1 MGKSMDLV
9 IRNGVVVFPDRVEK
23 ADIGVS
29 DGKIVEISQEISQ
42 DGKEVIDAA
51 GKHIFPAA
59 TDGHVHFDD
68 PGRTEWETIK
78 NGSQAL
84 AAGGGGVFFDMP
96 LNSSPCTLDRVNFEK
111 KLAIAKEIPSVIS
124 VCGEGYVPQT
134 WTRWRNLRNAE
145 LWVLKHFPASAE
157 LMNSQES
164 MTIPLTRVW
173 RN

>member
-96 LNSSPCTLDRVNFEK
+96 LNSSPCTLDKVT
-111 KLAIAKEIPSVIS
+111 L
-124 VCGEGYVPQT
+124 
-134 WTRWRNLRNAE
+134 
-145 LWVLKHFPASAE
+145 
-157 LMNSQES
+157 
-164 MTIPLTRVW
+164 
-173 RN
+173 